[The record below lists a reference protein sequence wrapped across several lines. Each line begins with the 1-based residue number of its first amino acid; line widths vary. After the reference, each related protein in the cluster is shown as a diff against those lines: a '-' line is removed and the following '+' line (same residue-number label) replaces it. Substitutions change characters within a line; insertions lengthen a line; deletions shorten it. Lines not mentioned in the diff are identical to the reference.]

1 VIFKDVFVHSI
12 IYAVSTN
19 AGNMEN
25 LRQVSTYTA
34 YIINSYSY
42 ILLVLYLNTT
52 AEVATMSKGEFDLS
66 RARGT
71 KAQKRMQPQHQFDNH
86 YENTIDFKTATKPQQ
101 RHINLRPKSPAQE
114 HLIVTLLDP
123 SVNIAVAVGP
133 AGTGKSYLAVL
144 AALRAL
150 RTGACH
156 RIILTRPAVEV
167 DEEKHGFLPGDLNK
181 KMEPWTRPL
190 LDIMKEFYQPREIV
204 KMVEDE
210 IIEIS
215 PLAFMRG
222 RTFKNAWI
230 VADEMQNAT
239 PNQMKMLLTRIG
251 ENSKIVVTGD
261 IEQTDRKRADNGLI
275 DLCER
280 LKRSG
285 FAGLELCEL
294 GSRDVQ
300 RHPIIT
306 NVLKMYGD

>member
-1 VIFKDVFVHSI
+1 MKNH
-12 IYAVSTN
+12 
-19 AGNMEN
+19 
-25 LRQVSTYTA
+25 RQVSTYAGQTV
-34 YIINSYSY
+34 NSCSY
-42 ILLVLYLNTT
+42 MIFLHHLNTI
-52 AEVATMSKGEFDLS
+52 AEVATMFKGEFDLS
-66 RARGT
+66 RARGS
-71 KAQKRMQPQHQFDNH
+71 KAQKRMQTQHQFDNQ

-114 HLIVTLLDP
+114 RLIVTLLDP
-123 SVNIAVAVGP
+123 SVHIAVAVGP

-150 RTGACH
+150 RTGACN

-204 KMVEDE
+204 KMIEDE

-261 IEQTDRKRADNGLI
+261 VEQTDRKRADNGLI

-285 FAGLELCEL
+285 FTGLELCEL